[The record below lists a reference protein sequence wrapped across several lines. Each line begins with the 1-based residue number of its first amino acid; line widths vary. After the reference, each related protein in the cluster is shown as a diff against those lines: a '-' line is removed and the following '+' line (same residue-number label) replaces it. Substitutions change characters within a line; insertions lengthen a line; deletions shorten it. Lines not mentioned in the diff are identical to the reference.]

1 MLKKETI
8 LQEANALRSN
18 LITWRR
24 DLHQIPEIGM
34 ELPNTMAYL
43 AQQLEAMEIPFTHHP
58 AISCIEATVG
68 NGSPCVLLR
77 ADADGLPMEEQAKLS
92 FAAKNGC
99 MHSCGHDLHSAMLL
113 GAAKL
118 LKMREDSLQGTVKL
132 LFQSGEEIFQ
142 GAEAAIRAG
151 ILERPKVDVALALHV
166 LAMLPLGMVMTG
178 KRPMAAVDGFQIA
191 LRGKGGHG
199 STPEHCMDPINGAVQ
214 VYLALQSLMAREVGG
229 TEEAVLTIGQFQ
241 SGTAPNTIPS
251 QAQLSGTLRTFRAE
265 VRERLLHRIREIS
278 TSVAHAYRCRC
289 TYQALHHCPGVI
301 TDDAVTAQA
310 VNSLQALDRKLHLRQ
325 DMHGMGSED
334 FAWIAQHVPAS
345 YLLLGA
351 GPEDSNL
358 RFGQHDSRVI
368 FSEDVL
374 PMGAAIYAQFAIDFL
389 LRGKNIAKIGK
400 SVDKS
405 IPEAYD
411 REDG

>member
-1 MLKKETI
+1 MLKKENI
-8 LQEANALRSN
+8 LQEANALRSY

-24 DLHQIPEIGM
+24 ELHQIPEIGM

-43 AQQLEAMEIPFTHHP
+43 AQQLEVMGIPFTYHT

-118 LKMREDSLQGTVKL
+118 LKMREDQLQGTVKF
-132 LFQSGEEIFQ
+132 LFQSGEETFQ
-142 GAEAAIRAG
+142 GAEAAIRVG
-151 ILERPKVDVALALHV
+151 ILDRPKVDAALALHV

-178 KRPMAAVDGFQIA
+178 KQPMAEVDGFQIT

-199 STPEHCMDPINGAVQ
+199 SAPEHCIDPINGAVQ

-241 SGTAPNTIPS
+241 SGTAPNSIPAE
-251 QAQLSGTLRTFRAE
+251 AQLSGTLRSFRAE

-278 TSVAHAYRCRC
+278 TGVAHAYRCRS
-289 TYQALHHCPGVI
+289 TYLSLHHCPGVV
-301 TDDAVTAQA
+301 TDDAVTAQ
-310 VNSLQALDRKLHLRQ
+310 VLDSLQALDRKLHLQQ
-325 DMHGMGSED
+325 DIHGMGSED
-334 FAWIAQHVPAS
+334 FAWIAQRVPAS

-351 GPEDSNL
+351 GPEDPNL
-358 RFGQHDSRVI
+358 RFGQHDPRVI
-368 FSEDVL
+368 FCEDVL
-374 PMGAAIYAQFAIDFL
+374 PLGTAIYAQFAMDSL
-389 LRGKNIAKIGK
+389 SGGKNIAKNGK
-400 SVDKS
+400 SVDKT